1 MGSPLRSMSFNVSL
15 DQFAGPM
22 QVLLELIEK
31 EDLDITT
38 VSLSKVTED
47 YLAYVNAHDV
57 PSHELADFLVV
68 AAKLIYHK
76 SRTILPTEPEEE
88 EEADALAAQ
97 LKLYREF
104 VDATVYIDQLVQ
116 STATSFARPRSFV
129 PTTAKFRPPTN
140 ASVEGLSTSFSYLL
154 KRLEPFFALQQTS
167 MQRVASVQE
176 RIKQIH
182 AVLLDRAQM
191 SFGDITKGATSRV
204 DVVVSFLALLELM
217 KQKLIKAVQT
227 SAFGEINLKRVD

>member
-1 MGSPLRSMSFNVSL
+1 MSFEVKL
-15 DQFAGPM
+15 DAFAGPM

-31 EDLDITT
+31 DDLDITT

-47 YLAYVNAHDV
+47 YLGYVEAHDV
-57 PSHELADFLVV
+57 PSSELADFLVV
-68 AAKLIYHK
+68 AAKLIYLK
-76 SRTILPTEPEEE
+76 SRTILPEDPKDE

-104 VDATVYIDQLVQ
+104 VDATVYIDKLVM
-116 STATSFARPRSFV
+116 SREISFARPRSFV
-129 PTTAKFRPPTN
+129 PTSTKFRPPTN
-140 ASVEGLSTSFSYLL
+140 ATIEGLSVSFGYLL
-154 KRLEPFFALQQTS
+154 KRLEPFFALQQTT

-182 AVLLDRAQM
+182 AVLLNRAQM
-191 SFGDITKGATSRV
+191 TFGDITKGATSRV

-227 SAFGEINLKRVD
+227 SSFGEIELKRVD